1 MGDALGK
8 LGMIAVG
15 GIIVALAIGNCVL
28 PLLQDR
34 SDTVD
39 CDAPG
44 MDANCD
50 DPGSVANFF
59 VRLCG
64 RDAVALDGSPLAV
77 TLRQGPYGT
86 YGAEE
91 HGARMV
97 LRCDD
102 DVMLTLEWDDDR
114 AVKDVADLY
123 DAAATPRDR
132 QVLEVWEDWSAER
145 ISFATA
151 RTRIERII
159 PGSVLHR

>member
-1 MGDALGK
+1 MADVLGK
-8 LGMIAVG
+8 LGMVAVG

-28 PLLQDR
+28 PILQDR
-34 SDTVD
+34 SVTVD

-44 MDANCD
+44 MEANCD

-64 RDAVALDGSPLAV
+64 RDAVAVDGSPLAV

-102 DVMLTLEWDDDR
+102 DVMLALEWDDDR
-114 AVKDVADLY
+114 AVDDVADLY
-123 DAAATPRDR
+123 DGAATVRDV
-132 QVLEVWEDWSAER
+132 QVLEVWEAWSAER
-145 ISFATA
+145 INFATA
-151 RTRIERII
+151 RARIERII
-159 PGSVLHR
+159 PESVRYR